1 MSRFLIIAAASL
13 AIVSTVSTSA
23 SAFHCVAHSG
33 NGASGW
39 ADRIILERAQ
49 WVALRSCAAAGGN
62 TGGHR
67 CHIVHCR
74 Y

>member
-1 MSRFLIIAAASL
+1 MRRLLEIFLCGL
-13 AIVSTVSTSA
+13 AIILMASTSA

-33 NGASGW
+33 NGATGR

-49 WVALRSCAAAGGN
+49 WVAMHLCAVEGGNAGG
-62 TGGHR
+62 HHCR
-67 CHIVHCR
+67 IVHCR